1 LKRKGKGL
9 KKSSTLVVK
18 QDYFDNSLFSQ
29 RLSATLKAPTVGCGK
44 STAVFRII
52 ILLLQQLFFLLT
64 KEVIHGKDN
73 KKRVDRVVK

>member
-29 RLSATLKAPTVGCGK
+29 RLSA
-44 STAVFRII
+44 SAVN
-52 ILLLQQLFFLLT
+52 QLPFL
-64 KEVIHGKDN
+64 G
-73 KKRVDRVVK
+73 